1 MKLKSIA
8 LFFVFILTMSSSIN
22 AQDFEVFADFEGG
35 LPISNSLKE
44 FHQELA
50 DQIPFNGVKTSENFN
65 YNYGFRIGIRINKN
79 ASFFYGRRVSG
90 AKSSLADFSG
100 FIRLTNELSG
110 STFGLEYE
118 IPLKEFEKANL
129 NLGIK
134 GLVTPSTLVIA
145 TESRILNENQ
155 SEKLELNSLDFGGA
169 LALNYEYSIGYII
182 LRGHLDLNIYVGG
195 KISLEGD
202 DSGAFLTNQSG
213 DRVTTGWSG
222 ITGGIGV
229 IVPF

>member
-1 MKLKSIA
+1 MKLKRIT

-22 AQDFEVFADFEGG
+22 AQGFEVFADFEGG
-35 LPISNSLKE
+35 LPISNSLKK

-50 DQIPFNGVKTSENFN
+50 DQISFNNVKTSDSFD
-65 YNYGFRIGIRINKN
+65 YNYGFRVGIRINKN
-79 ASFFYGRRVSG
+79 ASIFYGRRVSG
-90 AKSSLADFSG
+90 AKSSIADFSG

-118 IPLKEFEKANL
+118 ISLKEFEKANL

-134 GLVTPSTLVIA
+134 GLITPSTLILA
-145 TESRILNENQ
+145 TESRILDENQ
-155 SEKLELNSLDFGGA
+155 SEKLEFNSLDFGGA
-169 LALNYEYSIGYII
+169 IALNYEYSVGYII
-182 LRGHLDLNIYVGG
+182 LRAHLDLNVYVGG
-195 KISLEGD
+195 KISLQSD

-213 DRVTTGWSG
+213 DKVTTGWSG
-222 ITGGIGV
+222 ITGGIGL